1 MKNNMQDD
9 IFDFSDQEPGMN
21 QQNDPQQT
29 TDTLDTDMSDLDDI
43 LQIQNRFDQIK
54 ERRTIARKNKKKTA
68 LLAIAAFLCVLIMIG
83 TLIGFIST
91 SITFRKQKSDLE
103 KLTQKYEEDQN
114 QIHTMT
120 EQSEQLDQTIADLT
134 NEIAK
139 ISG

>member
-1 MKNNMQDD
+1 MQDD
-9 IFDFSDQEPGMN
+9 IFDFSDQEQEMN
-21 QQNDPQQT
+21 QQNNPQQT
-29 TDTLDTDMSDLDDI
+29 TDTLDTDISDLDDI

-54 ERRTIARKNKKKTA
+54 ERRTLARKNKKKTA

-103 KLTQKYEEDQN
+103 KLTQKYEEGQN

-120 EQSEQLDQTIADLT
+120 EQS
-134 NEIAK
+134 
-139 ISG
+139 

>member
-9 IFDFSDQEPGMN
+9 IFDFSDQEQEMN
-21 QQNDPQQT
+21 QQNNAQQT
-29 TDTLDTDMSDLDDI
+29 TDTLDTDISDLDDI

-54 ERRTIARKNKKKTA
+54 ERRIVARKNKKKTA

>member
-54 ERRTIARKNKKKTA
+54 ERRTVARKNKKKTA

>member
-1 MKNNMQDD
+1 MKNNTQDD
-9 IFDFSDQEPGMN
+9 IFDFSDQESEIT
-21 QQNDPQQT
+21 QQNNRRQSVDAIE
-29 TDTLDTDMSDLDDI
+29 TDMSDLDDI

-54 ERRTIARKNKKKTA
+54 ERRTLARKNKKKTA

-114 QIHTMT
+114 QIHAMT
-120 EQSEQLDQTIADLT
+120 EQSEQLDQTIANLT

-139 ISG
+139 ISS

>member
-9 IFDFSDQEPGMN
+9 IFDFSDQEPEIN
-21 QQNDPQQT
+21 QQNNPQQT
-29 TDTLDTDMSDLDDI
+29 TDTLDIDISDLDDI

-54 ERRTIARKNKKKTA
+54 ERRTLARKNKKKTA
-68 LLAIAAFLCVLIMIG
+68 VLAIAAFLCVLIMIG

-91 SITFRKQKSDLE
+91 SITFRKQKNDLE
-103 KLTQKYEEDQN
+103 KLTQKYEEDQD
-114 QIHTMT
+114 QIHAMT

>member
-9 IFDFSDQEPGMN
+9 IFDFSDQEQEMN
-21 QQNDPQQT
+21 QQNNAQQT
-29 TDTLDTDMSDLDDI
+29 TDTLDTDISDLDDI

-54 ERRTIARKNKKKTA
+54 ERRIVARKNKKKTA

-103 KLTQKYEEDQN
+103 KLTQKYEEAQN

-120 EQSEQLDQTIADLT
+120 EQSEQLDQTIANLT

>member
-1 MKNNMQDD
+1 MQDD

-83 TLIGFIST
+83 TLVGFIST

>member
-1 MKNNMQDD
+1 MQDD
-9 IFDFSDQEPGMN
+9 IFDFSDQEQEMN
-21 QQNDPQQT
+21 QQNNAQQT
-29 TDTLDTDMSDLDDI
+29 TDTLDTDISDLDDI

-54 ERRTIARKNKKKTA
+54 ERRIVARKNKKKTA

-114 QIHTMT
+114 QIRTMT

>member
-1 MKNNMQDD
+1 MQDD
-9 IFDFSDQEPGMN
+9 IFDFSDQEQEMN
-21 QQNDPQQT
+21 QQNNAQQT
-29 TDTLDTDMSDLDDI
+29 TDTLDTDISDLDDI

-54 ERRTIARKNKKKTA
+54 ERRIVARKNKKKTA

>member
-9 IFDFSDQEPGMN
+9 IFDFSDQEQEMN
-21 QQNDPQQT
+21 QQNNAQQT

-54 ERRTIARKNKKKTA
+54 ERRIVARKNKKKTA

>member
-1 MKNNMQDD
+1 MQDD
-9 IFDFSDQEPGMN
+9 IFDFSDQEQEMN
-21 QQNDPQQT
+21 QQNNAQQT

-54 ERRTIARKNKKKTA
+54 ERRIVARKNKKKTA

>member
-1 MKNNMQDD
+1 MQDD

-29 TDTLDTDMSDLDDI
+29 TDTLDTDISDLDDI

-54 ERRTIARKNKKKTA
+54 ERRTVARKNKKKAA

>member
-1 MKNNMQDD
+1 MQDD
-9 IFDFSDQEPGMN
+9 IFDFSDQEQEMN
-21 QQNDPQQT
+21 QQNNAQQT

-54 ERRTIARKNKKKTA
+54 ERRTVARKNKKKTA

>member
-9 IFDFSDQEPGMN
+9 IFDFSDQEQEMN
-21 QQNDPQQT
+21 QQNNAQQT

-54 ERRTIARKNKKKTA
+54 ERRTVARKNKKKTA

>member
-1 MKNNMQDD
+1 MQDD
-9 IFDFSDQEPGMN
+9 IFDFSDQEPEMN
-21 QQNDPQQT
+21 QQNNPQQT

-54 ERRTIARKNKKKTA
+54 ERRIVARKNKKKTA

>member
-9 IFDFSDQEPGMN
+9 IFDFSDQEQEMN
-21 QQNDPQQT
+21 QQNNAQQT

-54 ERRTIARKNKKKTA
+54 ERRIVARKNKKKTA

-114 QIHTMT
+114 QIHAMT

>member
-9 IFDFSDQEPGMN
+9 IFDFSDQEPEMN
-21 QQNDPQQT
+21 QQNNPQQT
-29 TDTLDTDMSDLDDI
+29 TDTLDTDISDLDDI

-54 ERRTIARKNKKKTA
+54 ERRIVARKNKKKTA

-83 TLIGFIST
+83 TLVGFIST

-103 KLTQKYEEDQN
+103 KLTQKYEEAQN

-120 EQSEQLDQTIADLT
+120 EQSEQLDQTIANLT

>member
-1 MKNNMQDD
+1 MQDD
-9 IFDFSDQEPGMN
+9 IFDFSDQEQEMN
-21 QQNDPQQT
+21 QQNNPQQT
-29 TDTLDTDMSDLDDI
+29 TDTLDTDISDLDDI

-54 ERRTIARKNKKKTA
+54 ERRIVARKNKKKTA

>member
-9 IFDFSDQEPGMN
+9 IFDFSDQEQEMN
-21 QQNDPQQT
+21 QQNNAQQT

-83 TLIGFIST
+83 TLVGFIST

>member
-1 MKNNMQDD
+1 MQDD

-54 ERRTIARKNKKKTA
+54 ERRIVARKNKKKTA

-83 TLIGFIST
+83 TLVGFIST

-103 KLTQKYEEDQN
+103 KLTQKYEEAQN

-120 EQSEQLDQTIADLT
+120 EQSEQLDQTIANLT

>member
-9 IFDFSDQEPGMN
+9 IFDFSDQEQEMN
-21 QQNDPQQT
+21 QQNNAQQT
-29 TDTLDTDMSDLDDI
+29 TDTLDTDISDLDDI

-54 ERRTIARKNKKKTA
+54 ERRTLARKNKKKTA
-68 LLAIAAFLCVLIMIG
+68 VLAIAAFLCVLIMIG

-91 SITFRKQKSDLE
+91 SITFRKQKNDLE

>member
-1 MKNNMQDD
+1 MQDD

-54 ERRTIARKNKKKTA
+54 ERRTVARKNKKKTA

>member
-1 MKNNMQDD
+1 MQDD
-9 IFDFSDQEPGMN
+9 IFDFSDQEQEMN
-21 QQNDPQQT
+21 QQNNPQQT
-29 TDTLDTDMSDLDDI
+29 TDTLDTDISDLDDI

-54 ERRTIARKNKKKTA
+54 ERRTLARKNKKKTA

>member
-83 TLIGFIST
+83 TLVGFIST

>member
-1 MKNNMQDD
+1 MQDD

>member
-1 MKNNMQDD
+1 MQDD
-9 IFDFSDQEPGMN
+9 IFDFSDQEQEMN
-21 QQNDPQQT
+21 QQNNAQQT
-29 TDTLDTDMSDLDDI
+29 TDTLDTDISDLDDI

-54 ERRTIARKNKKKTA
+54 ERRIVARKNKKKTA

-103 KLTQKYEEDQN
+103 KLTQKYEEAQN

>member
-1 MKNNMQDD
+1 MQDD
-9 IFDFSDQEPGMN
+9 IFDFSDQEQEMN
-21 QQNDPQQT
+21 QQNNAQQT
-29 TDTLDTDMSDLDDI
+29 TDTLDTDISDLDDI

-54 ERRTIARKNKKKTA
+54 ERRIVARKNKKKTA

-83 TLIGFIST
+83 TLVGFIST

-103 KLTQKYEEDQN
+103 KLTQKYEEAQN

-120 EQSEQLDQTIADLT
+120 EQSEQLDQTIANLT

>member
-9 IFDFSDQEPGMN
+9 IFDFSDQEQEMN
-21 QQNDPQQT
+21 QQNNPQQT
-29 TDTLDTDMSDLDDI
+29 TDTLDTDISDLDDI

-54 ERRTIARKNKKKTA
+54 ERRIVARKNKKKTA

-103 KLTQKYEEDQN
+103 KLTQKYEEGQN

>member
-1 MKNNMQDD
+1 MQDD
-9 IFDFSDQEPGMN
+9 IFDFSDQEPEMN
-21 QQNDPQQT
+21 QQNNPQQT
-29 TDTLDTDMSDLDDI
+29 TDTLDTDISDLDDI

-54 ERRTIARKNKKKTA
+54 ERRIVARKNKKKTA

>member
-1 MKNNMQDD
+1 MQDD
-9 IFDFSDQEPGMN
+9 IFDFSDQEQEMN
-21 QQNDPQQT
+21 QQNNAQQT
-29 TDTLDTDMSDLDDI
+29 TDTLDTDISDLDDI

-54 ERRTIARKNKKKTA
+54 ERRTLARKNKKKTA
-68 LLAIAAFLCVLIMIG
+68 VLAIAAFLCVLIMIG

-91 SITFRKQKSDLE
+91 SITFRKQKNDLE

>member
-9 IFDFSDQEPGMN
+9 IFDFSDQEQEMN
-21 QQNDPQQT
+21 QQNNPQQT
-29 TDTLDTDMSDLDDI
+29 TDTLDTDISDLDDI

-54 ERRTIARKNKKKTA
+54 ERRIVARKNKKKTA

>member
-1 MKNNMQDD
+1 MQDD
-9 IFDFSDQEPGMN
+9 IFDFSDQEQEMN
-21 QQNDPQQT
+21 QQNNAQQT
-29 TDTLDTDMSDLDDI
+29 TDTLDTDISDLDDI

-54 ERRTIARKNKKKTA
+54 ERRIVARKNKKKTA

-103 KLTQKYEEDQN
+103 KLTQKYEEAQN

-120 EQSEQLDQTIADLT
+120 EQSEQLDQTIANLT